1 MAPPKFE
8 FIPAREHG
16 AVLPAA
22 EAKLG
27 ELWRLLGAQRGRDGT
42 LTYNPACNESSLVW
56 TKGIKGDA
64 VENEKQR
71 FCIFKR
77 FSFPDDA
84 ELRTVAEA
92 VS

>member
-1 MAPPKFE
+1 M
-8 FIPAREHG
+8 
-16 AVLPAA
+16 LPAA